1 MIYIPILRSAL
12 ADFVNN
18 VWNNHRIRKQPKRP
32 YLVSGIP
39 YVLYHYPERTGGVDC
54 GLPIPKDSPTI
65 ARLQGELIGLDLNE
79 YLPPATFQ

>member
-1 MIYIPILRSAL
+1 
-12 ADFVNN
+12 
-18 VWNNHRIRKQPKRP
+18 
-32 YLVSGIP
+32 
-39 YVLYHYPERTGGVDC
+39 VLYHYPERTGGVDC